1 MQTSQNRATHGWVL
15 LFAIVFTLTS
25 QTFTLADSPSAL
37 DEKIDEAKSHLV
49 AVPVSEVDR
58 TRRVLDRALAKL
70 DALFLRSD
78 EETDWGWREYLRWE
92 DLTTTLDSETPD
104 LSVLR
109 RTYDYLRRKHEGLE
123 MEHFTDVR
131 SALNDFINASH
142 FTRQENQVQLYAE
155 LLDELKDAV
164 KAANQNPSAASNS
177 TLGRILGTLEAA
189 GQVPGLVSDVRSHFG
204 QPNLMARVS
213 NSFIARN
220 TEQTIDDQREVSEE
234 ILGSQQTGQAHTLGT
249 VTLNTVTNPDQAE
262 LKAVLEATTTAQNI
276 GRRPIGNLGTIVIHS
291 DSESQATASK
301 SILIKD
307 GHLSSTAARACATT
321 RTKINKVSAPR
332 FISKFA
338 TRQVHRKKGKAESI
352 ASQRVARRLEDQ
364 FDERVAESV
373 GQANDNVTKEVR
385 YPLIRL
391 DAYPEAINFS
401 TTEED
406 LNLEVVQAGQFQVG
420 TGDEAP
426 PISDDSDA
434 ALVVHQSAINNL
446 AESILGGKT
455 ITDRMAAELLE
466 VANQGDLPEEFSVDR
481 TNPWSITL
489 AKYQPVTVELGDSKI
504 TVNIRGSRFRRGGS
518 SVNDMIQVSATYR
531 IEKTSKGVK
540 LSREGDVELTYPG
553 KEQLTVEQTA
563 VKSFLLVK
571 FNYLFKD
578 LAETTGVQFPGRFE
592 DKAPMELAVFEMSR
606 GWLSLAWKQAEG
618 EADSSS
624 VAQVS
629 VTEER

>member
-1 MQTSQNRATHGWVL
+1 
-15 LFAIVFTLTS
+15 
-25 QTFTLADSPSAL
+25 
-37 DEKIDEAKSHLV
+37 
-49 AVPVSEVDR
+49 
-58 TRRVLDRALAKL
+58 
-70 DALFLRSD
+70 
-78 EETDWGWREYLRWE
+78 
-92 DLTTTLDSETPD
+92 
-104 LSVLR
+104 
-109 RTYDYLRRKHEGLE
+109 
-123 MEHFTDVR
+123 
-131 SALNDFINASH
+131 ALNDFINASN

-155 LLDELKDAV
+155 LLDDLKEAV
-164 KAANQNPSAASNS
+164 KVANQTPSAASNS

-213 NSFIARN
+213 NSFIVRN

-234 ILGSQQTGQAHTLGT
+234 ILGSQQTGEAHTLGT

-301 SILIKD
+301 RILIDD
-307 GHLSSTAARACATT
+307 GHLSSTAARARATT

-364 FDERVAESV
+364 FDERVSESV

-391 DAYPEAINFS
+391 DAYPEAMNFS

-420 TGDEAP
+420 TTDEAP

-504 TVNIRGSRFRRGGS
+504 TVNIRGNRFRRGGS
-518 SVNDMIQVSATYR
+518 SVNDMIQVSATYH

-578 LAETTGVQFPGRFE
+578 SAETTGVQFPGRVE
-592 DKAPMELAVFEMSR
+592 DKAPMELAVFEMSS
-606 GWLSLAWKQAEG
+606 GWLSLAWKQAESA
-618 EADSSS
+618 ADSSS

-629 VTEER
+629 VTE

>member
-1 MQTSQNRATHGWVL
+1 MQTSRDRATHGGVL
-15 LFAIVFTLTS
+15 FLAIVFTLTS
-25 QTFTLADSPSAL
+25 QTLTLADSPAAF
-37 DEKIDEAKSHLV
+37 DEKIDAAKAHLV

-92 DLTTTLDSETPD
+92 DLTTTLNSETPD
-104 LSVLR
+104 LSILR

-123 MEHFTDVR
+123 MAHFTDVR
-131 SALNDFINASH
+131 SALNDFINASN

-155 LLDELKDAV
+155 LLDDLKEAV
-164 KAANQNPSAASNS
+164 KVANQTPSAASNS

-213 NSFIARN
+213 NSFIVRN

-234 ILGSQQTGQAHTLGT
+234 ILGSQQTGEAHTLGT

-301 SILIKD
+301 SILIDD
-307 GHLSSTAARACATT
+307 GRLSSTAARARATT

-364 FDERVAESV
+364 FDERVSESV

-391 DAYPEAINFS
+391 DAYPEAMNFS

-420 TGDEAP
+420 TTDEAP

-504 TVNIRGSRFRRGGS
+504 TVNIRGNRFRRGGS
-518 SVNDMIQVSATYR
+518 SVNDMIQVSATYH

-578 LAETTGVQFPGRFE
+578 SAETTGVQFPGRFE
-592 DKAPMELAVFEMSR
+592 DKAPMELALFEMSS
-606 GWLSLAWKQAEG
+606 GWLSLAWKQAESA
-618 EADSSS
+618 ADPSS

-629 VTEER
+629 VTE

>member
-1 MQTSQNRATHGWVL
+1 MQTSRDRATHGWVL
-15 LFAIVFTLTS
+15 FLAIVFTLTS
-25 QTFTLADSPSAL
+25 QTLTLADSPAAF
-37 DEKIDEAKSHLV
+37 DEKIDAAKAHLV

-92 DLTTTLDSETPD
+92 DLTTTLNSETPD
-104 LSVLR
+104 LSILR

-123 MEHFTDVR
+123 MAHFTDVR
-131 SALNDFINASH
+131 SALNDFINASN

-155 LLDELKDAV
+155 LLDDLKEAV
-164 KAANQNPSAASNS
+164 KVANQTPSAASNS

-213 NSFIARN
+213 NSFIVRN

-234 ILGSQQTGQAHTLGT
+234 ILGSQQTGEAHTLGT

-301 SILIKD
+301 SILIDD
-307 GHLSSTAARACATT
+307 GHLSSTAARARATT
-321 RTKINKVSAPR
+321 RTKINKVTAPR

-364 FDERVAESV
+364 FDERVSESV

-391 DAYPEAINFS
+391 DAYPEAMNFS

-420 TGDEAP
+420 TTDE
-426 PISDDSDA
+426 SDA

-504 TVNIRGSRFRRGGS
+504 TVNIRGNRFRRGGS
-518 SVNDMIQVSATYR
+518 SVNDMIQVSATYQ

-578 LAETTGVQFPGRFE
+578 SAETTGVQFPGRFE
-592 DKAPMELAVFEMSR
+592 DKAPMELAVFEMSS

-618 EADSSS
+618 EADSSN

-629 VTEER
+629 VTE

>member
-1 MQTSQNRATHGWVL
+1 MQTSRDRATHGWVL
-15 LFAIVFTLTS
+15 FLAIVFTLTS
-25 QTFTLADSPSAL
+25 QTLTLADSPAAF
-37 DEKIDEAKSHLV
+37 DEKIDAAKAHLV

-92 DLTTTLDSETPD
+92 DLTTTLNSETPD
-104 LSVLR
+104 LSILR

-123 MEHFTDVR
+123 MAHFTDVR
-131 SALNDFINASH
+131 SALNDFINASN

-155 LLDELKDAV
+155 LLDDLKEAV
-164 KAANQNPSAASNS
+164 KVANQTPSAASNS

-213 NSFIARN
+213 NSFIVRN

-234 ILGSQQTGQAHTLGT
+234 ILGSQQTGEAHTLGT

-301 SILIKD
+301 SILIDD
-307 GHLSSTAARACATT
+307 GHLSSTAARARATT

-364 FDERVAESV
+364 FDERVSESV

-391 DAYPEAINFS
+391 DAYPEAMNFS

-420 TGDEAP
+420 TTDE
-426 PISDDSDA
+426 SDA

-504 TVNIRGSRFRRGGS
+504 TVNIRGNRFRRGGS
-518 SVNDMIQVSATYR
+518 SVNDMIQVSATYQ

-578 LAETTGVQFPGRFE
+578 SAETTGVQFPGRFE
-592 DKAPMELAVFEMSR
+592 DKAPMELAVFEMSS

-618 EADSSS
+618 EADSSN

-629 VTEER
+629 VTE

>member
-15 LFAIVFTLTS
+15 LLAIVFTLTS
-25 QTFTLADSPSAL
+25 QTLTLADSPSAF
-37 DEKIDEAKSHLV
+37 DEKIDAAKAHLV

-92 DLTTTLDSETPD
+92 DLTTTLNSETPD
-104 LSVLR
+104 LSILR

-123 MEHFTDVR
+123 MAHFTDVR
-131 SALNDFINASH
+131 SALNDFINASN

-155 LLDELKDAV
+155 LLDDLKEAV
-164 KAANQNPSAASNS
+164 KVANQTPSAASNS

-189 GQVPGLVSDVRSHFG
+189 GQVPDLVSDVRSHFG

-213 NSFIARN
+213 NSFIVRN

-234 ILGSQQTGQAHTLGT
+234 ILGSQQTGEAHTLGT

-301 SILIKD
+301 SILIDD
-307 GHLSSTAARACATT
+307 GRLRSTAARARATT

-364 FDERVAESV
+364 FDERVSESV

-391 DAYPEAINFS
+391 DAYPEAMNFS

-420 TGDEAP
+420 TTDEAP

-504 TVNIRGSRFRRGGS
+504 TVNIRGNRFRRGGS
-518 SVNDMIQVSATYR
+518 SVNDMIQVSATYQ
-531 IEKTSKGVK
+531 IEKTSKGVR

-578 LAETTGVQFPGRFE
+578 SAETTGVQFPGRFE
-592 DKAPMELAVFEMSR
+592 DKAPMELAVFEMSS

-618 EADSSS
+618 EADSSN
-624 VAQVS
+624 VAQVA
-629 VTEER
+629 VTE

>member
-1 MQTSQNRATHGWVL
+1 
-15 LFAIVFTLTS
+15 
-25 QTFTLADSPSAL
+25 
-37 DEKIDEAKSHLV
+37 
-49 AVPVSEVDR
+49 
-58 TRRVLDRALAKL
+58 
-70 DALFLRSD
+70 
-78 EETDWGWREYLRWE
+78 
-92 DLTTTLDSETPD
+92 
-104 LSVLR
+104 
-109 RTYDYLRRKHEGLE
+109 YDYLRRKHEGLE
-123 MEHFTDVR
+123 MAHFTDVR
-131 SALNDFINASH
+131 SALNDFINASN

-155 LLDELKDAV
+155 LLDDLKEAV
-164 KAANQNPSAASNS
+164 KVANQTPSAASNS

-189 GQVPGLVSDVRSHFG
+189 GQVPDLVSDVRSHFG

-213 NSFIARN
+213 NSFIVRN

-234 ILGSQQTGQAHTLGT
+234 ILGSQQTGEAHTLGT

-276 GRRPIGNLGTIVIHS
+276 GRRSIGNLGTIVIHS

-301 SILIKD
+301 SILIDD
-307 GHLSSTAARACATT
+307 GHLSSTAARARATT

-364 FDERVAESV
+364 FDERVSESV

-391 DAYPEAINFS
+391 DAYPEAMNFS

-420 TGDEAP
+420 TTDEAP

-504 TVNIRGSRFRRGGS
+504 TVNIRGNRFRRGGS
-518 SVNDMIQVSATYR
+518 SVNDMIQVSATYH

-578 LAETTGVQFPGRFE
+578 SAETTGVQFPGRFE
-592 DKAPMELAVFEMSR
+592 DKAPMELAVFEMSS

-618 EADSSS
+618 EADSSN

-629 VTEER
+629 VTE